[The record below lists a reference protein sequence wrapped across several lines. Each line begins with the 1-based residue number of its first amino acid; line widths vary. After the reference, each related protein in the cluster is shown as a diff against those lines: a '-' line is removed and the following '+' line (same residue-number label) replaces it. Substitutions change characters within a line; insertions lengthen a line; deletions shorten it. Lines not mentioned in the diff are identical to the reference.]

1 MSYYYPKSTHICT
14 YSEPWFV
21 AFDNVEC
28 IDKNE
33 LVVEIRN
40 YDTVWFVKNE
50 LTKTPEYIKNDFDL
64 ELVDSFKCDF
74 NTFNVYLAK
83 K

>member
-1 MSYYYPKSTHICT
+1 MH
-14 YSEPWFV
+14 
-21 AFDNVEC
+21 
-28 IDKNE
+28 KNE
-33 LVVEIRN
+33 LSNKIPPN
-40 YDTVWFVKNE
+40 DTVWFVKNE
-50 LTKTPEYIKNDFDL
+50 LTKTPEYIQSNFDL